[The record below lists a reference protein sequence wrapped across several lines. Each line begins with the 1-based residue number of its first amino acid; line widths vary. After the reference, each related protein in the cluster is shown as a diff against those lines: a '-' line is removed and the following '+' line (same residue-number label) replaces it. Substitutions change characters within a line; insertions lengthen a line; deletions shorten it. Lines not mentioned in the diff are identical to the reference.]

1 MIKSTKL
8 PDYVETL
15 IITFLHILRS
25 RALSRCHR
33 YKDCQEEVEKL
44 LENLEL
50 PQVPINADAE
60 TKMNCD
66 AKQIVYAVVSIEY
79 MKLMIKLRQ
88 YDTLAQLGEKIIKKC

>member
-1 MIKSTKL
+1 M
-8 PDYVETL
+8 
-15 IITFLHILRS
+15 
-25 RALSRCHR
+25 
-33 YKDCQEEVEKL
+33 
-44 LENLEL
+44 
-50 PQVPINADAE
+50 PINADAE